1 MRDHW
6 TRYGRNFYTRHDYE
20 ELDSARAQ
28 ELMQDLRAKLSSM
41 SGKHF
46 GSYKVTL
53 ADDYSY
59 TDPVDHSVSS
69 GQGLRILFEKGTR
82 IVYRLSGTGTAGA
95 TLRVYVEAYE
105 RNAERLHDDAQHYL
119 APLIQLAD
127 QIAEIRKRTGRDAP
141 TVIT

>member
-1 MRDHW
+1 MMKI
-6 TRYGRNFYTRHDYE
+6 E
-20 ELDSARAQ
+20 ELLRQSVAQ
-28 ELMQDLRAKLSSM
+28 YQIIFDYIQAMAAVFPKLQAS
-41 SGKHF
+41 
-46 GSYKVTL
+46 
-53 ADDYSY
+53 
-59 TDPVDHSVSS
+59 
-69 GQGLRILFEKGTR
+69 R